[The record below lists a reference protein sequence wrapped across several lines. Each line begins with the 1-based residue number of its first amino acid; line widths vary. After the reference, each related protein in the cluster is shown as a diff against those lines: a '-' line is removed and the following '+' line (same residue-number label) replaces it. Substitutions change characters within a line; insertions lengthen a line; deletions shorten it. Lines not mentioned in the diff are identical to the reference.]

1 MSRTLLRPPAP
12 TPALPPPLTESAVSS
27 QSTSLP
33 IAIQIKL
40 NNDILDKLKLIPPSN
55 SDPTPHSST
64 PNTST
69 TVNHASLKLVVKNG
83 NYVCIHPHLFIS
95 CHFRSFHFISFLS
108 FFLFFLFFF
117 YYFIMEKN
125 QYPYT
130 NMFFRY
136 LKLARI
142 KSIHV
147 SNCPNLPRL
156 NTIPDHPQY

>member
-27 QSTSLP
+27 QSTSQP

-55 SDPTPHSST
+55 PDSTPHSST

-95 CHFRSFHFISFLS
+95 CQVILFHFFRSFCSFVF
-108 FFLFFLFFF
+108 FFLFISSSKRTNIHILTSFLG
-117 YYFIMEKN
+117 I
-125 QYPYT
+125 
-130 NMFFRY
+130 
-136 LKLARI
+136 
-142 KSIHV
+142 
-147 SNCPNLPRL
+147 
-156 NTIPDHPQY
+156 